1 MTTMWERFKTA
12 VQAIDV
18 ADLDRAGLDVLVGE
32 IGSARAVLDGLEA
45 RVAVGMRRLGASEA
59 STAETLRRQT
69 GCSSREA
76 KHRTRRAEILKK
88 MPNVAEA
95 LSSGRLTGEH
105 ASALAR
111 AAAETSPEAVDRD
124 TGLLAEA
131 ESVPADVASG
141 KARDWVRRRQ
151 TGDDLQRLHQW
162 QRRNRSLMFG
172 AGEGGMIAGIAKF
185 DQVSGAQFQNL
196 VEALADRLYRA
207 DGGRDNPQARTRAQC
222 RLDALLA
229 LVGLEPAPPPG
240 PEPSDAISG
249 IQPARPAAPR
259 PTLPRTARPTLPSAG
274 EPVRPGAARSD
285 LPSAGEPARSAG
297 TRSSLPGAAHRNGS
311 GAAHRNGSSEKPD
324 GKDRSELWTP
334 DLALHPEPVVSPPPG
349 SGPGTPAATGKRPI
363 PGEGPIP
370 GEVSGL
376 GPPPGLGPGLRSAA
390 GCSCGGGFGPKAQL
404 CIVMDLEYLATDGER
419 GRCEI
424 PGVGAMARSE
434 LERLGCD
441 ADVYGLIFDGRGVPM
456 YHGRRTR
463 RVSPQQWRALVARDR
478 GCVICGAAPSLC
490 QAHHVKYWI
499 LGGRTDIDNLAL
511 VCHLH
516 HRWIHDNRIILRW
529 GSDGW
534 RAPPGPAPPGLT
546 ARRPGLA
553 LQPA

>member
-1 MTTMWERFKTA
+1 
-12 VQAIDV
+12 
-18 ADLDRAGLDVLVGE
+18 
-32 IGSARAVLDGLEA
+32 
-45 RVAVGMRRLGASEA
+45 
-59 STAETLRRQT
+59 
-69 GCSSREA
+69 
-76 KHRTRRAEILKK
+76 
-88 MPNVAEA
+88 
-95 LSSGRLTGEH
+95 
-105 ASALAR
+105 
-111 AAAETSPEAVDRD
+111 
-124 TGLLAEA
+124 
-131 ESVPADVASG
+131 
-141 KARDWVRRRQ
+141 
-151 TGDDLQRLHQW
+151 
-162 QRRNRSLMFG
+162 MFG
-172 AGEGGMIAGIAKF
+172 AGEGGMISGIAKF

-207 DGGRDNPQARTRAQC
+207 DGGRDNPHARTRAQC

-240 PEPSDAISG
+240 PEPSDATPG
-249 IQPARPAAPR
+249 IEPASPAAPR
-259 PTLPRTARPTLPSAG
+259 PTLPGTAQPA
-274 EPVRPGAARSD
+274 
-285 LPSAGEPARSAG
+285 LPSAGEPARSGAARSDLPSVG
-297 TRSSLPGAAHRNGS
+297 ESARSGAARSDLPSVGESARSGAARSSLPGAAHRNGS
-311 GAAHRNGSSEKPD
+311 SEKPG

-349 SGPGTPAATGKRPI
+349 SGPGTQSGTG
-363 PGEGPIP
+363 ENPIP

-390 GCSCGGGFGPKAQL
+390 GCSCGPGFGPKAQL

-424 PGVGAMARSE
+424 PGVGALARSE
-434 LERLGCD
+434 LERLSCD
-441 ADVYGLIFDGRGVPM
+441 AEIYGLIFDRRGVPL

-463 RVSPQQWRALVARDR
+463 RVSPQQWRTLVARDR

-490 QAHHVKYWI
+490 QAHHVKYWA

-534 RAPPGPAPPGLT
+534 RAPPGPAPPSLT
-546 ARRPGLA
+546 TRRPGPA